1 MRWNTHEDFQTYPPV
16 RGSARNCLMWN
27 KRVTTASCAGVR
39 WNDQECAGVG
49 HNLGTNRS
57 AAYWITSSARCSS
70 DAAIVGSSAFA
81 LFEMCVTPNLS
92 NAPMLSGQKCSTDRR
107 RM

>member
-27 KRVTTASCAGVR
+27 KRVTTAS
-39 WNDQECAGVG
+39 CAGVG

-81 LFEMCVTPNLS
+81 LFEMCVTPKLS
-92 NAPMLSGQKCSTDRR
+92 NALFQCFRGRNAPQIGDECGTRV
-107 RM
+107 